1 MSLLDLIEEK
11 KSESKVYGVVIGI
24 VTDNNDPENLCRVKV
39 KFPWLSGDDESNWAR
54 VASPM
59 AGKERGMTFLPEV
72 DDEVLVA
79 FEYGDINM
87 PYVIGSLWNGVDK
100 PPYGND
106 DGKNN
111 IRIIKSRSGH
121 VIKLDDTEGEEKIEI
136 ADKEKKNMIIIDIK
150 KKKISLVSEK
160 DIEISAPDGKV
171 TINAKD
177 FEAKSSAS
185 TKIEASVSMD
195 FKASEKVTI
204 KGQDIEAKSTASTKI
219 EASASMDLKTSGN
232 MTIKGAA
239 VNIN

>member
-11 KSESKVYGVVIGI
+11 KTESKVYGVVIGI
-24 VTDNNDPENLCRVKV
+24 VTNNNDPENLGRVKV
-39 KFPWLSGDDESNWAR
+39 KFPWLSSDDESNWAR

-79 FEYGDINM
+79 FEFGDINM

-121 VIKLDDTEGEEKIEI
+121 VIKLDDTEGEGKIEI
-136 ADKEKKNMIIIDIK
+136 SDKENKNMIIIDIK
-150 KKKISLVSEK
+150 EKKISLTSEK
-160 DIEISAPDGKV
+160 DIEISAPNGKV
-171 TINAKD
+171 TI
-177 FEAKSSAS
+177 EA
-185 TKIEASVSMD
+185 
-195 FKASEKVTI
+195 
-204 KGQDIEAKSTASTKI
+204 QDIEAKATASAKI
-219 EASASMDLKTSGN
+219 EASSTMDLKASGT
-232 MTIKGAA
+232 MTVKGAT